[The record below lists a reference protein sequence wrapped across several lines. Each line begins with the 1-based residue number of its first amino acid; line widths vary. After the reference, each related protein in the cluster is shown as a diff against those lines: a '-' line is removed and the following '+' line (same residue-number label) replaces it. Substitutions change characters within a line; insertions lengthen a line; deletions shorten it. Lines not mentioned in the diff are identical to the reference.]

1 MKRLLIMRHAKSSWQ
16 KPRLEDCERP
26 LNKRGREAAGRM
38 GRHFRRSNV
47 KIDLAIY
54 STAERSRETL
64 GLLLD
69 EYGRLVPSE
78 GREELYLS
86 TGALM
91 LDIIGAAA
99 ATAGTVLVVAHS
111 PGVQEA
117 ALTLL
122 GAKGGESADQIRQK
136 FPTGAVVDF
145 HLPIHDWCQ
154 VNGAQGHL
162 NDYIL
167 PRGLE

>member
-1 MKRLLIMRHAKSSWQ
+1 MKRLLVMRHAKSSWR
-16 KPRLEDCERP
+16 KPGLEDCERP
-26 LNKRGREAAGRM
+26 LNKRGRDAARRM
-38 GRHFRRSNV
+38 GRHFRESHV
-47 KIDLAIY
+47 TIDLAIY

-64 GLLLD
+64 DLLLD
-69 EYGRLVPSE
+69 EYGRPVPTKE
-78 GREELYLS
+78 REELYLS

-91 LDIIGAAA
+91 LDVIGAAP
-99 ATAGTVLVVAHS
+99 ATTGTVLVVAHF

-122 GAKGGESADQIRQK
+122 GAQEGESADQIRQK
-136 FPTGAVVDF
+136 FPTGAVADF
-145 HLPIHDWCQ
+145 HLHIHDWSQ

>member
-1 MKRLLIMRHAKSSWQ
+1 MKRLLVMRHAKSSWQ
-16 KPRLEDCERP
+16 KPELEDCERP
-26 LNKRGREAAGRM
+26 LNERGRGAARRM
-38 GRHFRRSNV
+38 GRYFRDSNV
-47 KIDLAIY
+47 TIDLAIH

-64 GLLLD
+64 DLLLG
-69 EYGRLVPSE
+69 EYGRPVPTE

-91 LDIIGAAA
+91 LDIIGAAP
-99 ATAGTVLVVAHS
+99 ATADTVLVVAHF

-122 GAKGGESADQIRQK
+122 GEKGGESADQIRQK
-136 FPTGAVVDF
+136 FPTGAVADF
-145 HLPIHDWCQ
+145 HLNIHGWSH
-154 VNGAQGHL
+154 VNEAQGHL

-167 PRGLE
+167 PRWLE

>member
-1 MKRLLIMRHAKSSWQ
+1 MKRLLIMRHAKSSWR
-16 KPRLEDCERP
+16 KPGLEDCERP
-26 LNKRGREAAGRM
+26 LNDRGREAARRI
-38 GRHFRRSNV
+38 GRHFRESNV
-47 KIDLAIY
+47 TIDLAIY

-64 GLLLD
+64 DLLLD
-69 EYGRLVPSE
+69 EYSRPVPTE
-78 GREELYLS
+78 GREDLYLS

-91 LDIIGAAA
+91 LDVIGAAP
-99 ATAGTVLVVAHS
+99 ATAGTVLVVAHF
-111 PGVQEA
+111 PGVQEV

-122 GAKGGESADQIRQK
+122 GTKGGESGDRIRQK
-136 FPTGAVVDF
+136 FPTGAVADF

-154 VNGAQGHL
+154 VNGARGHL

>member
-1 MKRLLIMRHAKSSWQ
+1 MKRLLVMRHAKSSWQ
-16 KPRLEDCERP
+16 EPGLEDCERP
-26 LNKRGREAAGRM
+26 LNKRGREAAQRM
-38 GRHFRRSNV
+38 GRHFLESNV
-47 KIDLAIY
+47 AIDLAIY

-64 GLLLD
+64 DLLLD
-69 EYGRLVPSE
+69 EYGGPVPTE

-91 LDIIGAAA
+91 LDVIGAAP
-99 ATAGTVLVVAHS
+99 ATAGTVLVVAHF

-122 GAKGGESADQIRQK
+122 GAKGGEAADQIRQK
-136 FPTGAVVDF
+136 FPTGAVADF
-145 HLPIHDWCQ
+145 HLHIHDWSQ

-167 PRGLE
+167 PRRLE

>member
-1 MKRLLIMRHAKSSWQ
+1 MKRLLVMRHAKSSWQ
-16 KPRLEDCERP
+16 RPGLEDCERP
-26 LNKRGREAAGRM
+26 LNERGRETARRM
-38 GRHFRRSNV
+38 GRHFRER
-47 KIDLAIY
+47 KITIDLAIY

-64 GLLLD
+64 DLLLD
-69 EYGRLVPSE
+69 DYRRPVLTE
-78 GREELYLS
+78 GRKELYLS

-91 LDIIGAAA
+91 LDVIGGAP
-99 ATAGTVLVVAHS
+99 ATAGTVLVVAHF

-122 GAKGGESADQIRQK
+122 GAKRGGFADQIRKK
-136 FPTGAVVDF
+136 FPTGAVADF
-145 HLPIHDWCQ
+145 HFHIHDWSQ

-167 PRGLE
+167 PRWLK